1 MLKMTLLF
9 SLALNRPITKK
20 KDTAV
25 TALYNV
31 QQKETGNLSFP
42 FPSSQLAGKKEK
54 KKNSI
59 ICRNKN
65 KSSTATESSFYLR
78 THKALGGIHPTPACD
93 NRCFY
98 QRESVCPTFQGHLS
112 CSSSSA
118 ADPGQEQQQTAEWWC
133 WGGGADKTF
142 ISRAKQGDQSG
153 CKSHHG
159 VA

>member
-54 KKNSI
+54 KKKLHHLQKQKQILHSHRKQFLSADTQSTRRHSSNS
-59 ICRNKN
+59 
-65 KSSTATESSFYLR
+65 
-78 THKALGGIHPTPACD
+78 
-93 NRCFY
+93 
-98 QRESVCPTFQGHLS
+98 SV
-112 CSSSSA
+112 
-118 ADPGQEQQQTAEWWC
+118 
-133 WGGGADKTF
+133 
-142 ISRAKQGDQSG
+142 
-153 CKSHHG
+153 
-159 VA
+159 